1 MSHPTQTP
9 WKPRDAPWQKKRLH
23 EMTTE
28 LERARFIEVLQ
39 GHIDIVRK
47 ERGYVKAIIEAGL
60 AEDKH
65 YSMMDAIDAELNW
78 RRVMRGVPYDPTVE
92 SQ

>member
-1 MSHPTQTP
+1 MPATQE
-9 WKPRDAPWQKKRLH
+9 WQRKRLH

-39 GHIDIVRK
+39 GHIDNVRK
-47 ERGYVKAIIEAGL
+47 ERGYVKAIIEACL

-65 YSMMDAIDAELNW
+65 LSMLDALDAELNW
-78 RRVMRGVPYDPTVE
+78 RRVMRGVPYDPTAE